1 LQRNKL
7 APMKMRQD
15 KQLSLALQGGG
26 AHGAFTW
33 GVLDRLLESQDLF
46 LAALSGTS
54 SGAVN
59 AVVAAY
65 GLACG
70 GRAGARQ
77 ALRDFW
83 TELAVRI
90 PHALRQPISLPAG
103 GVRALDVVPGLKTY
117 LDLSEH
123 LSPYL
128 LNPLNLNPL
137 RDILDD
143 QIDFER
149 FAHPHPTK
157 VYISATQVRTGK
169 IRMFEGKSITRDA
182 VLASACLPSLHHVI
196 EIDGEHYW
204 DGGFTGNPPVFPL
217 IFDVKCSDILLVLVQ
232 ALERRDTP
240 KSAES
245 IRNRT
250 RELSFNSAFL
260 REMRAIAFSR
270 EQVKNKL
277 IPLGSLERK
286 LARLMLHMI
295 YDHDLLSEL
304 EYGSHFDTHARFIGE
319 LHDRGYACADVWME
333 ENYRHLGKR
342 PTLDLNNIFG

>member
-1 LQRNKL
+1 
-7 APMKMRQD
+7 M
-15 KQLSLALQGGG
+15 
-26 AHGAFTW
+26 
-33 GVLDRLLESQDLF
+33 LDRVLETADLS

-59 AVVAAY
+59 AVVTAY

-70 GRAGARQ
+70 GREAARQ

-90 PHALRQPISLPAG
+90 PHALRQPLSMPAS
-103 GVRALDVVPGLKTY
+103 GVRVLDGVPGLKTY

-137 RDILDD
+137 RDILDE

-157 VYISATQVRTGK
+157 VFISATQVRTGR
-169 IRMFEGKSITRDA
+169 IRIFEGETITRDA

-196 EIDGEHYW
+196 EIDGEYYW
-204 DGGFTGNPPVFPL
+204 DGGFTGNPPVYPL
-217 IFDVKCSDILLVLVQ
+217 IFEAKCPDIMLVLVQ
-232 ALERRDTP
+232 ALERKDTP

-245 IRNRT
+245 IRNRV

-277 IPLGSLERK
+277 IPRGRLERK
-286 LARLMLHMI
+286 LARLMFHLI

-304 EYGSHFDTHARFIGE
+304 EYGSHFDTHFRFIGE

-333 ENYRHLGKR
+333 ENFRHLGKR
-342 PTLDLNNIFG
+342 PTVDLNDIFG